1 MKFYLTLVCL
11 FTLSLG
17 SFAQQKPTDIDK
29 SPLDVSYY
37 PQNFPIL
44 KMNGKAGD
52 APVARVIYSRPNR
65 NNREIFGGIIK
76 YGEVWRLGANEATE
90 IEFFKNVKINGKTI
104 SKGRYTLWAQC
115 GEDNWTMI
123 LNNEKDIWGLFY
135 NPKKDVVRFD
145 VPVQKNSDNVESF
158 TMYFDPAKDGASLN
172 ILWDNVKVAVPIKF

>member
-1 MKFYLTLVCL
+1 MKFYFALVCF

-17 SFAQQKPTDIDK
+17 AFAQQKPTDIDK

-52 APVARVIYSRPNR
+52 VPVARVIYSRPNR
-65 NNREIFGGIIK
+65 NNREIFGGIVK
-76 YGEVWRLGANEATE
+76 HGEIWRLGANEATE
-90 IEFFKNVKINGKTI
+90 IEFFRNVKLNGKTI
-104 SKGRYTLWAQC
+104 NKGRYTLWAQC
-115 GEDNWTMI
+115 NEDKWTMI
-123 LNNEKDIWGLFY
+123 LNTEKDIWGLFY

-145 VPVQKNSDNVESF
+145 VPVQRTNENVESF
-158 TMYFDPAKDGASLN
+158 TMYFDQAKDGALLN